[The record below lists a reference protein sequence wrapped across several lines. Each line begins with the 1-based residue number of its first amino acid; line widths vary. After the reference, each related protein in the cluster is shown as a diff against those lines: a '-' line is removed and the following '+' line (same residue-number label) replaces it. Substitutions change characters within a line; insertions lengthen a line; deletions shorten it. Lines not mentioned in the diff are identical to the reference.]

1 MRLRPINDTLIVE
14 PDAVLKHDGLIV
26 LPEKNTEEK
35 ISPFATIVSW
45 GDKCRY
51 KYYVGQRIIMPT
63 VNALDYE
70 RPFNFEFQGKQY
82 RFIVESRLHAVIED

>member
-14 PDAVLKHDGLIV
+14 PDPVLKHDGLIV
-26 LPEKNTEEK
+26 LPDKNTEEK

-45 GDKCRY
+45 GNKCRNRY
-51 KYYVGQRIIMPT
+51 FVGQRVIMPT
-63 VNALDYE
+63 VNSDSYE
-70 RPFNFEFQGKQY
+70 RPFNFEFQGKKY